1 MAMSLKEL
9 RISVFK
15 REMERVGYNV
25 KAFTKKEIET
35 MANEAFKGFD
45 GKQLKSFGRIAVEED
60 GELVLKKVK
69 GQIRNRQR
77 EQIESFQLA
86 SFDENPMT
94 FGQQIA
100 AQNIKTAYGYDVFD
114 FIKQNGIVEYDISSM
129 EYEDP
134 KTGDRKS
141 FVGVL

>member
-1 MAMSLKEL
+1 MAQSLKEL

-45 GKQLKSFGRIAVEED
+45 GRRLKSFGAVARVED
-60 GELVLKKVK
+60 GEMITTKVK

-77 EQIESFQLA
+77 EQIEAFKLPR
-86 SFDENPMT
+86 FDEEPRT

-114 FIKQNGIVEYDISSM
+114 FIKQNGIREYDISNM
-129 EYEDP
+129 EYIDP
-134 KTGDRKS
+134 ITGDRKS
-141 FVGVL
+141 FVGRM

>member
-1 MAMSLKEL
+1 MAQSLKEL

-25 KAFTKKEIET
+25 EAFTKKEIET

-45 GKQLKSFGRIAVEED
+45 GKQLKSFGAISKVED
-60 GELVLKKVK
+60 GKLVLQKIK
-69 GQIRNRQR
+69 GQIRKRQR
-77 EQIESFQLA
+77 EQIESFRL
-86 SFDENPMT
+86 SGFDEKPRT

-100 AQNIKTAYGYDVFD
+100 AQNIKAAYGYDVFE
-114 FIKQNGIVEYDISSM
+114 FIKQNGITEYDISSM

-134 KTGDRKS
+134 ETGERKS
-141 FVGVL
+141 FVGRM